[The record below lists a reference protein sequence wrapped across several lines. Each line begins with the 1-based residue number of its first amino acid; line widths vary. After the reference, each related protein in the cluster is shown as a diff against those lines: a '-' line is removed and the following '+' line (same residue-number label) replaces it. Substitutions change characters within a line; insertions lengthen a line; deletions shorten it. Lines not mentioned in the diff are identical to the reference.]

1 MKLYTKTG
9 DDGTT
14 QLMGGM
20 RVLKNNLRVTAYG
33 EVDELNAAI
42 GVVISG
48 CDDDELVTT
57 LRRIQADLF
66 MLGAKLATPR
76 DKSDEPRIDES
87 HVHRL
92 EQWIDAAT
100 DETPSLRNFILP
112 GGTSTAAALHLAR
125 TINRRAE
132 RVVVDLGEREPVDRC
147 LIVYLNR
154 LSDLLFVLARRA
166 NHRAGVP
173 DIVWTAQHGA
183 SE

>member
-20 RVLKNNLRVTAYG
+20 RVPKNNLRVTAYG

-42 GVVISG
+42 GLALSG
-48 CDDDELVTT
+48 CDDDELTTT
-57 LRRIQADLF
+57 LRRIQSDLF
-66 MLGAKLATPR
+66 TLGAKLATLR
-76 DKSDEPRIDES
+76 EKSDEPRIDQS

-100 DETPSLRNFILP
+100 DETPPLRNFILP

-132 RVVVDLGEREPVDRC
+132 RVVVDLGEQEPVDQC

-173 DIVWTAQHGA
+173 DIVWTAERGA
-183 SE
+183 SK

>member
-42 GVVISG
+42 GVALSG
-48 CDDDELVTT
+48 CDDNELTAT
-57 LRRIQADLF
+57 LRRIQSDLF
-66 MLGAKLATPR
+66 MLGAKLATLR
-76 DKSDEPRIDES
+76 KKSDEPRIDQS

-100 DETPSLRNFILP
+100 DETPPLRNFILP

-132 RVVVDLGEREPVDRC
+132 RVVVDLGEQEPVDQC

-173 DIVWTAQHGA
+173 DIVWTAQRGA